1 MGLAP
6 TRVRLHNGAV
16 VLALETPKLPA
27 VLVNLAIRAGS
38 ISDPTDLPGA
48 THLLGRVI
56 DRGTTA
62 RSAAAIADELDDR
75 GVSLNIVVTRHL
87 FSIDCTC
94 LREDFDHVLSLLA
107 DIVMCPS
114 IPESELTV
122 RKGEV
127 VTAIRQ
133 DEDNPAVRA
142 VEELMALLYMEPH
155 PYGRR
160 AKGTIDSVERTTRD
174 VLLGLHRDGFVPGAL
189 TAVVVGDLAAS
200 RVVDAATDRFERWRA
215 SETGRLTSPLAAEGV
230 AGPPAEAPAERRQS
244 VLPMMNKAQTDI
256 AYGFR
261 TIPRSDP
268 SYYAFVLMNNVLGQ
282 YALGGRI
289 GDSIRERQGMAYYV
303 SSSFDANV
311 LDGPLV
317 IRAGVSAANV
327 RRTIDSIDRELEL
340 IGRDGVT
347 AKELDQSRR
356 YLIGSMPRTLETNGG
371 IARFLQMSEFFGLG
385 LDYDQRLTE
394 LLERVT
400 LDDVRAAARTLDP
413 ARATVVIA
421 GPYDDRGTG
430 QLDNRVI
437 G

>member
-1 MGLAP
+1 MALVP
-6 TRVRLHNGAV
+6 TRVRLPNGAV
-16 VLALETPKLPA
+16 VIALGTPKLPA
-27 VLVNLAIRAGS
+27 VSVNLAIRAGS
-38 ISDPTDLPGA
+38 IADPADLPGA

-56 DRGTTA
+56 DRGTLA
-62 RSAAAIADELDDR
+62 RSAAVIADELDDR
-75 GVSLNIVVTRHL
+75 GVSLNVVVTRHL

-160 AKGTIDSVERTTRD
+160 AKGTIESVERTTRN
-174 VLLGLHRDGFVPGAL
+174 VLLRLHREGFAPGAL

-200 RVVDAATDRFERWRA
+200 RAVDAATDCFGSWRGSETLPRA
-215 SETGRLTSPLAAEGV
+215 SPLEAAGV
-230 AGPPAEAPAERRQS
+230 AGPHAKAPDARRQT
-244 VLPMMNKAQTDI
+244 VIPMMNKAQTDI

-282 YALGGRI
+282 YALGGRL

-311 LDGPLV
+311 LEGPLV
-317 IRAGVSAANV
+317 IHVGVNAANV
-327 RRTIDSIDRELEL
+327 RRTIDSIDHELEL

-347 AKELDQSRR
+347 AKELDASRR
-356 YLIGSMPRTLETNGG
+356 YLTGSMPRALETNAG
-371 IARFLQMSEFFGLG
+371 IARFLQTAEFFGLG
-385 LDYDQRLTE
+385 LDHDQRLPE
-394 LLERVT
+394 LLGRVT
-400 LDDVRAAARTLDP
+400 LADVHAAARTLDP
-413 ARATVVIA
+413 ARATIVIA
-421 GPYDDRGTG
+421 GPYGGSGTG
-430 QLDNRVI
+430 E
-437 G
+437 